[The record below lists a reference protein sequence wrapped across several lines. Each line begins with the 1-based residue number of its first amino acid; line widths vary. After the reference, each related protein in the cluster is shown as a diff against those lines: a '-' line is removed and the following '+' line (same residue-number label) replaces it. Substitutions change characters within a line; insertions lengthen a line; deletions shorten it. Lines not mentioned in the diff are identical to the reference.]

1 MMREGPATAPFFLMK
16 ILCTRNVMA
25 SGVALEMGK
34 TYDVTNKDGDI
45 LIKMGK
51 AVRATEEEAPKP
63 KPKRKTK
70 ADGVS

>member
-1 MMREGPATAPFFLMK
+1 
-16 ILCTRNVMA
+16 MA

-63 KPKRKTK
+63 KAKRKLK
-70 ADGVS
+70 ADGV

>member
-1 MMREGPATAPFFLMK
+1 
-16 ILCTRNVMA
+16 MA
-25 SGVALEMGK
+25 SGVALEAGK

-63 KPKRKTK
+63 KPKRKPK
-70 ADGVS
+70 ADGV

>member
-1 MMREGPATAPFFLMK
+1 MK
-16 ILCTRNVMA
+16 IKCTRTVMA
-25 SGVALEMGK
+25 SGVALEAGK

-63 KPKRKTK
+63 KPKRKPK
-70 ADGVS
+70 ADGV

>member
-1 MMREGPATAPFFLMK
+1 
-16 ILCTRNVMA
+16 MA
-25 SGVALEMGK
+25 SGVALEVGK

-70 ADGVS
+70 ADGV

>member
-1 MMREGPATAPFFLMK
+1 
-16 ILCTRNVMA
+16 MA
-25 SGVALEMGK
+25 SGVALEIGK

-70 ADGVS
+70 ADGV